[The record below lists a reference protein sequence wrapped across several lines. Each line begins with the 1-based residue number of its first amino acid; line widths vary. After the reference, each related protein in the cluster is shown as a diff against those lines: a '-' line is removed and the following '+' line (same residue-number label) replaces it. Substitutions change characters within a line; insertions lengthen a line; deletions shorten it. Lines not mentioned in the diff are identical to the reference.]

1 MVFVLFAFPS
11 PKLNDLDLKAK
22 LQTIPVFSIVKG
34 DREAA
39 P

>member
-11 PKLNDLDLKAK
+11 PKLNDLDQKAE
-22 LQTIPVFSIVKG
+22 LQTFPVFSIVKG
-34 DREAA
+34 AREAA